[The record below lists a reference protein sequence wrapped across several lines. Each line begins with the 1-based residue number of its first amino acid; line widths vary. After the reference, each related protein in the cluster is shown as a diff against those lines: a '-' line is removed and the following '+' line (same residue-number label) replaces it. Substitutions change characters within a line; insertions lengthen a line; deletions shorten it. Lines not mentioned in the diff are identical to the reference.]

1 MHYSS
6 GVTMKFSDNQQRAI
20 KEIKIVTGYFGE
32 DRWFIQEEI
41 AGAGYK
47 TLMAL
52 VNKGY
57 LQTQY
62 FGSMD
67 YYQLKEV

>member
-1 MHYSS
+1 
-6 GVTMKFSDNQQRAI
+6 MKLSDNQIRAI
-20 KEIKIVTGYFGE
+20 AQIETITKHFGK

-52 VNKGY
+52 VNKGF
-57 LQTQY
+57 LITRF
-62 FGSMD
+62 FGDRD
-67 YYQLKEV
+67 YYQLKEI

>member
-1 MHYSS
+1 
-6 GVTMKFSDNQQRAI
+6 MKFSDNQQRAI
-20 KEIKIVTGYFGE
+20 KEIKTVTGYLGE

-52 VNKGY
+52 VNKGF
-57 LQTQY
+57 LITRF
-62 FGSMD
+62 FGDRD
-67 YYQLKEV
+67 YYQMSPEHKKIN

>member
-1 MHYSS
+1 
-6 GVTMKFSDNQQRAI
+6 MKFSENQQRAI
-20 KEIKIVTGYFGE
+20 KEIKIVTGYLGE

-52 VNKGY
+52 VNKGF
-57 LQTQY
+57 LITRF
-62 FGSMD
+62 FGDRD
-67 YYQLKEV
+67 YYQLKEI